1 MFQNISDFNDTSDYL
16 PIFNAS
22 LIADIVII
30 FMLYYTNIFGDP
42 KKLKLWYE
50 KYRLSAVIA
59 DVFILIIGMILGR
72 FFYYKVF
79 EEYSFTKF
87 VFLILAIQIIH
98 DYLFYKFFS
107 AVPRGTNNML
117 DLFKDYE
124 SKPIKRK
131 ALKIEAT
138 FNLIYMEEKSEASI
152 SILQGILTFKCYQE
166 PQIGDYICY
175 LNEEDVYHI
184 SKEVFLDR
192 NIVED

>member
-79 EEYSFTKF
+79 EEYTPFQPTLSQ
-87 VFLILAIQIIH
+87 FLDHCVTHCPYWSHVGAVDVANVMGQVALAASVLVHLIGSLADDLHHLSWSSTRKDQCIGE
-98 DYLFYKFFS
+98 
-107 AVPRGTNNML
+107 AVPLHATNIRAP
-117 DLFKDYE
+117 E
-124 SKPIKRK
+124 QSV
-131 ALKIEAT
+131 
-138 FNLIYMEEKSEASI
+138 NLHPW
-152 SILQGILTFKCYQE
+152 G
-166 PQIGDYICY
+166 P
-175 LNEEDVYHI
+175 VP
-184 SKEVFLDR
+184 FLH
-192 NIVED
+192 

>member
-98 DYLFYKFFS
+98 DYLFNKFFS

-117 DLFKDYE
+117 DLFKDYAIE
-124 SKPIKRK
+124 VKAGAILGDSFMMLLTILLSSYFKGVGYNNNIIILVLAFYLLPYILYIK
-131 ALKIEAT
+131 
-138 FNLIYMEEKSEASI
+138 
-152 SILQGILTFKCYQE
+152 
-166 PQIGDYICY
+166 
-175 LNEEDVYHI
+175 
-184 SKEVFLDR
+184 
-192 NIVED
+192 